1 MVDSLV
7 NSIKT
12 SIHKELKNSEAW
24 LNLCI
29 RIIIKFLVQR
39 AWLVNYC
46 LVSSGCRAGTAVR
59 EVLKQLWRM
68 CCLSNNIS

>member
-7 NSIKT
+7 NSIKK
-12 SIHKELKNSEAW
+12 SIHKELKNSEAR

-59 EVLKQLWRM
+59 KVLKTIM
-68 CCLSNNIS
+68 ENVLSFQ